1 MTTGDDR
8 LKDGQQAGDP
18 ATTAEGRGV
27 PIRFG
32 RGELNAFVNRGAEPP
47 TPDDLTVLAEAED
60 RPATEDELRAF
71 AERMWALHR
80 AEQKAG

>member
-1 MTTGDDR
+1 MEAMSTED
-8 LKDGQQAGDP
+8 
-18 ATTAEGRGV
+18 EGRKSAALPVV
-27 PIRFG
+27 PVRFG

-60 RPATEDELRAF
+60 RTATEDELRAF
-71 AERMWALHR
+71 AERMWTLHR